1 MTYCTLNDIKQL
13 TSEAELIQLTDDDD
27 TGIINESIV
36 NSAISYAETTIN
48 GYISSRYTL
57 PLSEIPELIKT
68 FSVDLS
74 IYRLHSRR
82 FMLDMPESLEIRY
95 KNIIKEL
102 EKIQKGMIN
111 LNIKEPDNT
120 EKVADHNEFYC
131 SKTSEDRLFPKSLLD
146 KY

>member
-1 MTYCTLNDIKQL
+1 MTYCNLDDIKQV
-13 TSEAELIQLTDDDD
+13 TSEAELIQLTDDNN
-27 TGIINESIV
+27 TGIVNETIV
-36 NSAISYAETTIN
+36 NATISYAETTIN

-68 FSVDLS
+68 FAVDLS

-82 FMLDMPESLEIRY
+82 FMLDMPESLEVRY
-95 KNIIKEL
+95 KNVIKEL
-102 EKIQKGMIN
+102 EKIQKGTIS

-131 SKTSEDRLFPKSLLD
+131 SKTSEDRLFPKSILD
-146 KY
+146 TY

>member
-13 TSEAELIQLTDDDD
+13 ISEAELIQLTDDND
-27 TGIINESIV
+27 TGTINESIV

-68 FSVDLS
+68 FAVDLS

-82 FMLDMPESLEIRY
+82 FISDMPESLEIRY

-102 EKIQKGMIN
+102 EKIQKGTIN
-111 LNIKEPDNT
+111 LNINEPDNT
-120 EKVADHNEFYC
+120 AKISDNDEFFC
-131 SKTSEDRLFPKSLLD
+131 NKTSTDRLFPKSLLD